1 MPLARTSP
9 IVNGGERLREQASCG
24 NLGAMTSLPALRLL
38 PAIAVCLLLSACA
51 TREPVNQSA
60 MITIPQ
66 QCSLPALAAEVPDT
80 RPVAYEVLEAR
91 CGAEAWCAA
100 WQLPQHHS
108 LVYAQTFSQCVGR
121 SMPVRAPAVLV
132 QPGAAPS
139 ALPAPRPAPPPMN
152 PPRP

>member
-1 MPLARTSP
+1 MNP
-9 IVNGGERLREQASCG
+9 
-24 NLGAMTSLPALRLL
+24 LPALRLV
-38 PAIAVCLLLSACA
+38 PAIAVCLLVSACA

-66 QCSLPALAAEVPDT
+66 QCSLPTLAAEVPDT

-100 WQLPQHHS
+100 WQVPQHHS
-108 LVYAQTFSQCVGR
+108 LVYSQVFSQCVGR
-121 SMPVRAPAVLV
+121 TVAVRAPVLV

-139 ALPAPRPAPPPMN
+139 ALPPPRPAPPPMSA
-152 PPRP
+152 PRPYRN